1 MLPGSMDAE
10 PEHKRLMLEAIA
22 REGQGHRALLEGDAE
37 AAASA
42 YGEAAALYRRSWEQA
57 PPGAY
62 GRLVGMIKATI
73 LSGGDAREAAAYI
86 AAQITDDETQTS
98 APAAYARAT
107 AALVDGDDEA
117 AAAFAGQM
125 RTGGDAFDRAGAG
138 LLAIARGDEAAYAT
152 ALDAI
157 VADFAARPDHLTGVR
172 IADTAAML
180 ERLAQPRGL
189 TARTDSPLL
198 PR

>member
-1 MLPGSMDAE
+1 MDAE

-22 REGQGHRALLEGDAE
+22 REGEGHRALLDGDAD
-37 AAASA
+37 AASDA
-42 YGEAAALYRRSWEQA
+42 YGAAAALYRQSWEAA

-73 LSGGDAREAAAYI
+73 LSGANATEAAAYL
-86 AAQITDDETQTS
+86 ASQITDEETQTS

-107 AALVDGDDEA
+107 AALIEGDDED

-138 LLAIARGDEAAYAT
+138 LLAIARRDEAAYAE
-152 ALDAI
+152 AIDAI
-157 VADFAARPDHLTGVR
+157 VADFAARPDHRTGVR

-180 ERLAQPRGL
+180 ERLAEPRGL

-198 PR
+198 P